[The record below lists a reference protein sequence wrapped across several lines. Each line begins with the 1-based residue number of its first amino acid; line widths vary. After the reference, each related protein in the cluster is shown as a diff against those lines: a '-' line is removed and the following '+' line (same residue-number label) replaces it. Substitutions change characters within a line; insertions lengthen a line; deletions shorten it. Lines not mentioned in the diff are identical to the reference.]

1 MRTSTIPLRTHSH
14 LLIFSDGHPNI
25 LLLLVVLL
33 VWLILA
39 ETSSDGRTDVRVI
52 NDRFCIFNLTL
63 ICLETFQPMSRVLA
77 TYASQARNC
86 TISLQVRCMYCTADD
101 LLAHLSRIVV
111 VHATPD
117 PI

>member
-1 MRTSTIPLRTHSH
+1 MRTSTIPLRTHTH

-63 ICLETFQPMSRVLA
+63 ICLKTFQPMSRVLA

-86 TISLQVRCMYCTADD
+86 TISLQVRSMYCTADD
-101 LLAHLSRIVV
+101 LLAHLSRIFV